1 MIKENFTIKQLFFL
15 LSLTGVVLIT
25 VHTSLLVIFFLEI
38 KQINR
43 LIPFISIKLTL
54 KALHKDMKMNFV
66 LSGSKH

>member
-25 VHTSLLVIFFLEI
+25 VHTSLLVIFLEI

>member
-1 MIKENFTIKQLFFL
+1 MIKENFTIRQFFFL
-15 LSLTGVVLIT
+15 LSLIGVVLIT
-25 VHTSLLVIFFLEI
+25 VHTSLLVIFLEI

-54 KALHKDMKMNFV
+54 TALYKDMKMNFV